1 MTEVQAVP
9 QSSIDADIVS
19 GVAQFLG
26 PVVVDLTALAVD
38 GKQAHWHVRGANFQ
52 AVHELLDEVVE
63 HAHEYADTAAER
75 VVALGLPLDVRIQTV
90 GRTATNPPL
99 TAGFQQSDATIAQ
112 IIASIDATLVTV
124 RTAVE
129 ELGLL
134 DAVSQ
139 DVAIEIARGLEK
151 DRWFLFA
158 HLCELTATPS
168 KAKPIRSSRARLR
181 TLCTAVRA
189 CTRAKPSSSS
199 SRATAATAAEA
210 TPSPSLASS
219 IQ

>member
-1 MTEVQAVP
+1 M
-9 QSSIDADIVS
+9 SADVVS

-52 AVHELLDEVVE
+52 AVHELLDDVVD
-63 HAHEYADTAAER
+63 HAHDYADTAAER

-90 GRTATNPPL
+90 GSKATTPAL
-99 TAGFQQSDATIAQ
+99 SAGFQQSDAVIAQ

-129 ELGLL
+129 ELGTL

-158 HLCELTATPS
+158 HLAT
-168 KAKPIRSSRARLR
+168 K
-181 TLCTAVRA
+181 
-189 CTRAKPSSSS
+189 
-199 SRATAATAAEA
+199 
-210 TPSPSLASS
+210 
-219 IQ
+219 

>member
-1 MTEVQAVP
+1 VTEVQAVP

-26 PVVVDLTALAVD
+26 PVVIDLTALAVD

-63 HAHEYADTAAER
+63 HAHDYADTAAER

-90 GRTATNPPL
+90 GTKATNPPL

-158 HLCELTATPS
+158 HLAT
-168 KAKPIRSSRARLR
+168 K
-181 TLCTAVRA
+181 
-189 CTRAKPSSSS
+189 
-199 SRATAATAAEA
+199 
-210 TPSPSLASS
+210 
-219 IQ
+219 